1 MQVFQPNSARVGLPL
16 NRACRRGIEA
26 RSGFDG
32 DTGLGV
38 GVTSIGVGVGMGV
51 GKGAGAAMD
60 DGDVAIVGKVE
71 AGLGEAGLGV
81 AGDEVQLASS
91 ARSIADA
98 IPATMDF
105 RKRRETFNNIC
116 TFLSPGG

>member
-1 MQVFQPNSARVGLPL
+1 
-16 NRACRRGIEA
+16 
-26 RSGFDG
+26 
-32 DTGLGV
+32 
-38 GVTSIGVGVGMGV
+38 MGV

-60 DGDVAIVGKVE
+60 DGDVAIVGK
-71 AGLGEAGLGV
+71 GEAGWGV